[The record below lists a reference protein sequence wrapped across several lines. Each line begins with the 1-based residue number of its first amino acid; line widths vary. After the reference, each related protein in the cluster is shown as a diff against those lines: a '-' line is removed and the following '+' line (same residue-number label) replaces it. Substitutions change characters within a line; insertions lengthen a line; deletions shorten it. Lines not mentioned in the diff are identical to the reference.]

1 MKKLDI
7 KILNDFMNI
16 KNEKVFLDKINQT
29 IRREIGF
36 ILFTLTVKHPKK
48 KIVKRIY
55 SSNNKVYPTGG
66 MKKIPKNYFFKVT
79 FEMQKSF
86 IGNNIK
92 EIRKYHSDHKKI
104 TDLGAEAIL
113 NQVIIFDK
121 QTIGTL
127 NLLNVSNYFNKKH
140 LVLTNMISKF
150 LTPIFLNHQIK
161 MLKK

>member
-1 MKKLDI
+1 
-7 KILNDFMNI
+7 
-16 KNEKVFLDKINQT
+16 
-29 IRREIGF
+29 
-36 ILFTLTVKHPKK
+36 
-48 KIVKRIY
+48 
-55 SSNNKVYPTGG
+55 
-66 MKKIPKNYFFKVT
+66 
-79 FEMQKSF
+79 MQKSF